1 MLITASLITTR
12 SFIQITKCRISTV
25 SNCGTFNTVWFILG
39 LVVPL
44 LRKLTVYITIITF
57 VAQIFH
63 LPQLHRG
70 NLWTEAAFSWQ
81 LFQVMKVNYCVTI
94 LKIPRVQNVTVDIRS
109 IDIKHLFLFNFSRAT
124 RSGGGKEVVLICFR
138 RKSNQVSAHNWSIW
152 SIGKR
157 RCSEGI
163 NGN

>member
-25 SNCGTFNTVWFILG
+25 SNCGTFILG
-39 LVVPL
+39 LVVSVMVPL

-124 RSGGGKEVVLICFR
+124 RSEGGKEVVLICFR